1 MGKIDL
7 DYYTEQYFLDID
19 WDESKFSEAEA
30 KKIIKEAIS
39 RVAEREYEAN
49 DGEIDDWDYF
59 EYCAINECK
68 SALGV

>member
-1 MGKIDL
+1 MGKVDF

-19 WDESKFSEAEA
+19 WDESKFTEAEA

-39 RVAEREYEAN
+39 RVAEREYVAN